1 MPETINAKAEV
12 IDDSLAAL
20 SEPEKWISSANA
32 RVKKVVKDYMPHPIT
47 NFEDYRQSKRERTAA
62 RKEIKAIEDD
72 AASKLKAIK
81 DAVRTFETAKRE
93 ALMPLKSI
101 DEGYREAIF
110 IFERTATE
118 SKLEDV
124 EAAYLDYAPGLAE
137 LVPFSK
143 LREKYAEAEKW
154 ENLTTN
160 SEAIK
165 QALYK
170 HIDQIAAD
178 EKTID
183 AQPVDDAEKKAMKAD
198 FFSCLDLGEV
208 LRKSSERL
216 RVAELERKRAEALK
230 QEQDLLERQRAEEQA
245 ALQQTAAQA
254 AQPVAQPAPQD
265 VTEAVPQPAPQAAPV
280 GTTPPINTAPAAV
293 AQLSSHPWVVIIED
307 ATGEQMKQV
316 ARALGSVG
324 VAGIIKPGTLEE
336 VFYANH

>member
-124 EAAYLDYAPGLAE
+124 EAACLDYAPGLAE

-216 RVAELERKRAEALK
+216 RVAELERKRTEALK
-230 QEQDLLERQRAEEQA
+230 QEQELLERQRQEEQA
-245 ALQQTAAQA
+245 AHQQAVVQ
-254 AQPVAQPAPQD
+254 VAQPA
-265 VTEAVPQPAPQAAPV
+265 PQPAPQAASL
-280 GTTPPINTAPAAV
+280 GATPPVNTDSAAV
-293 AQLSSHPWVVIIED
+293 AQPSSHPWVVIIED

-316 ARALGSVG
+316 ASALGSVG